1 MYQLF
6 LDSDSDVT
14 LDLCNKYGASLISM
28 PYEIN
33 GESVY
38 PYETWK
44 EFDYVKFNQLLID
57 GKLGTTFAINVE
69 KYLDYF
75 EPVFKAGKDIV
86 YIHFSKEMS
95 STFHQMDKALEIL
108 SKKYPERKFY
118 QVDTLSI
125 ALGAYSMILE
135 ALEIYKKGASPEEL
149 VKFIEDERQHFA
161 CYYFVN
167 DLTHH
172 KRSGRVSRVA
182 AFLGGII
189 GIKPII
195 YMSGDGK
202 MSIIEKVKGKNTA
215 LDRLVQYMEELGDH
229 IKDHTV
235 VLIHAFEPE
244 FTNELKGKIEEKFGK
259 DIKFDIHPLNPT
271 AGCHCGPFCC
281 GESFHSISR

>member
-33 GESVY
+33 GESIY

-69 KYLDYF
+69 KYIAYF
-75 EPVFKAGKDIV
+75 EPVFKAGNDIV
-86 YIHFSKEMS
+86 YIHFSEEMS

-108 SKKYPERKFY
+108 AKKYPERKFY
-118 QVDTLSI
+118 QVDTKSI
-125 ALGAYSMILE
+125 ALGSYNMILE
-135 ALEIYKKGASPEEL
+135 ALELYKKGVSKEEL
-149 VKFIEDERQHFA
+149 VKFIEDEREHFA
-161 CYYFVN
+161 AYYFVN
-167 DLTHH
+167 DLTHF
-172 KRSGRVSRVA
+172 KRSGRVSGVA

-195 YMSGDGK
+195 YMSSDGK
-202 MSIIEKVKGKNTA
+202 MSIVEKVKGKITA
-215 LDRLVQYMEELGDH
+215 MDKLVQYMEEIGDN
-229 IKDHTV
+229 IKDHTI
-235 VLIHAFEPE
+235 VLTHAFEPE
-244 FTNELKGKIEEKFGK
+244 CVEELKTKIIEKFGNNL
-259 DIKFDIHPLNPT
+259 KFDIHPLNPT

-281 GESFHSISR
+281 GVSFHSIHR